1 MNDERILEIIEK
13 QDKNYLLGFIKGIKE
28 ISELQK
34 ERIKYL
40 ENSISKKEERI
51 IELEQERIPYTNEYV
66 VKLEQENTELKN
78 WKELHSSSALAE
90 ENIRIWKTVEELKKE
105 NEILDT
111 KLGKYIEQKDEWVEL
126 MNKFKKQQNE
136 FISWLESYII
146 ELQNKDV
153 FEYYK
158 DGALAASKCISRKY
172 KEIIKYE

>member
-1 MNDERILEIIEK
+1 MNKEYIEVKIPILDDVK
-13 QDKNYLLGFIKGIKE
+13 
-28 ISELQK
+28 
-34 ERIKYL
+34 
-40 ENSISKKEERI
+40 
-51 IELEQERIPYTNEYV
+51 ELEVVKTFNQEQLWYV
-66 VKLEQENTELKN
+66 CAIAKAYEKLEQENAELKN

>member
-1 MNDERILEIIEK
+1 MKRECETCIKRKTMYCPNSNECLNTEDMHYYQNRIMLLE
-13 QDKNYLLGFIKGIKE
+13 
-28 ISELQK
+28 
-34 ERIKYL
+34 
-40 ENSISKKEERI
+40 
-51 IELEQERIPYTNEYV
+51 
-66 VKLEQENTELKN
+66 ENTKLKN

-90 ENIRIWKTVEELKKE
+90 ENIRIWKTVEKLRKE

-126 MNKFKKQQNE
+126 ISKFKKQQNE